1 MDVRYD
7 LLASSLNQLR
17 HDVLMKTQ
25 RLDEFISVIHT
36 SDTVTTAIFRDGVV
50 VRVRCSENDSPD
62 DEKGFAM
69 VLLKSYLSPKTYSA
83 LCKNASRETVI
94 ALAKLAIGIEMY
106 DDVKQEFWRNHN
118 DRAE

>member
-7 LLASSLNQLR
+7 LLANSIREIN
-17 HDVLMKTQ
+17 HDILLKTKK
-25 RLDEFISVIHT
+25 LYDLISVIHT
-36 SDTVTTAIFRDGVV
+36 SNGVTTAIFRDGII

-69 VLLKSYLSPKTYSA
+69 VILKSYLSPKTYSA

-106 DDVKQEFWRNHN
+106 DIIKQEFWRNHN
-118 DRAE
+118 ERR

>member
-7 LLASSLNQLR
+7 LIANSLKHIS
-17 HDVLMKTQ
+17 HDILMKTE
-25 RLDEFISVIHT
+25 RLYDFISVIHT
-36 SDTVTTAIFRDGVV
+36 SDGVTTAIFRDGFI

-69 VLLKSYLSPKTYSA
+69 VLLKSYLSPKTYSS

-106 DDVKQEFWRNHN
+106 DKVKTEFWRNHN
-118 DRAE
+118 ERR

>member
-7 LLASSLNQLR
+7 LLANGIRQIN
-17 HDVLMKTQ
+17 HDIMLKTQ
-25 RLDEFISVIHT
+25 KLYDFISVIHT
-36 SDTVTTAIFRDGVV
+36 SDGVTTAIFKDGVV

-69 VLLKSYLSPKTYSA
+69 VILKSYLSPKTYSA

-106 DDVKQEFWRNHN
+106 DKIKLEFWRNHN
-118 DRAE
+118 ERR